1 MSLFYLHLSSFPRTT
16 YGYFLSMAY
25 SCFLWHRLID
35 HRCTDLFL
43 GSHICFIH
51 LCVFVPLSYSSDY
64 CSFIVRS
71 KIWEG
76 NTSSFLLSYINLWQ
90 FCDSY
95 LFWFCEKC
103 PRYRNCMKYVDCF
116 TCYGHLTI
124 LILLIYEISFHLFKS
139 SSVLINNVL

>member
-76 NTSSFLLSYINLWQ
+76 NTSSFLLLSQDCLVSLRSFVVLVKFWYLFQ
-90 FCDSY
+90 FCETNVMGTLIGTAFNLQIALRS
-95 LFWFCEKC
+95 
-103 PRYRNCMKYVDCF
+103 MAI
-116 TCYGHLTI
+116 LTI
-124 LILLIYEISFHLFKS
+124 L
-139 SSVLINNVL
+139 SVSIQEH

>member
-64 CSFIVRS
+64 CSFIVQS

-76 NTSSFLLSYINLWQ
+76 NTSSFLLLSQDCLVSLRSFVVLVKFWYLFQ
-90 FCDSY
+90 FCETNVMGTLIGTAFNLQIALRS
-95 LFWFCEKC
+95 
-103 PRYRNCMKYVDCF
+103 MAI
-116 TCYGHLTI
+116 LTI
-124 LILLIYEISFHLFKS
+124 L
-139 SSVLINNVL
+139 SVSIQEH